1 MCIIEIRDN
10 LHKLL
15 TQKSKKKNLNINDFI
30 ISLIYREKNLFQKIN
45 NLAENKGMNREEY
58 IQYLVSG

>member
-1 MCIIEIRDN
+1 LCIIEIRDN

-30 ISLIYREKNLFQKIN
+30 TSLIYREKNLFQKIN